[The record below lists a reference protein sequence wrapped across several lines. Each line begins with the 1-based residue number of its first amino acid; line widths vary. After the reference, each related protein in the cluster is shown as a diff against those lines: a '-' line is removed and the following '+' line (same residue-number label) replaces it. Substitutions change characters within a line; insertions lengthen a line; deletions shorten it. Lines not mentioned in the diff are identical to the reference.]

1 MGEFD
6 DSIGGYKLL
15 SLSGSQLQAKSDE
28 FLKHFEHATT
38 DHDLNSLLAS
48 IDEINGSI
56 NSEISHYIKHNQRKH
71 DNEIVAIELQRAK
84 LSQTL
89 TASDEL
95 IKLFSNSNDLGNSL
109 TYQLKALD
117 KEISKVD
124 ETIEHVSL
132 TKLLKN
138 NIDQAV
144 YALEHNNF
152 ELAANCVHTIKSK
165 VPKAL
170 IEGKYASHVIP
181 STEIPELPTVMIE
194 KLTKQ
199 LLEIFKIKFD
209 EAANNKDIPQ
219 LSKFFQLFPLI
230 GQEEAGLLCYS
241 RFICQII
248 TDTLRNLMQFTT
260 SSIDKSK
267 RTGLYSRSSM
277 QLFENISM
285 MLSQHAPLI
294 KRHYSSTYP
303 DAISYVITKIQHEID
318 SQIGL
323 ITDTYYDEN
332 RINKVLQD
340 IGLYKFPILNSRTDP
355 DYHNDS
361 ETRKSFEDSELVTL
375 VQSGDLFSE
384 FASILNY
391 WSLYCKFITTR
402 YFNESTNKVP
412 QLLVDSNFTK
422 KVHSKYLPAFEN
434 ILNFYFRRSLE
445 KAITIEEIPQLEPY
459 LMSTNNGKVPDQP
472 PCSSVIE
479 DFTMVLNTCI
489 RGVLDSSQLEA
500 LKSFV
505 TESMK
510 VIQTDLINGYLVK
523 ELNDNLPRYNSSL
536 SLLNPKMNLLSG
548 TASPRT
554 SRSATPQPE
563 QLTSMG
569 FFKGAQSA
577 IGNVVGTTNSLTASN
592 TITNN
597 PKLLNFVIYM
607 NTVAVGQE
615 YLVRILN
622 NFTKND
628 SYYLKNNFPFG
639 DEYHIVSNVLKQEML
654 DPFVSLTNKIIQES
668 LVNFYNQVIKTKL
681 LIIISDFLSESE
693 ESNYLMYSANALND
707 NSSIL
712 KFSNEWRSL
721 ITPYRQVFHHDL
733 IYSKLIRLIVLNLA
747 NIIEKRLLFVIKKF
761 KVNELGA
768 LKLEKDISSFI
779 SEVCEDNYELRE
791 KFLRVTQIILLV
803 GMDDEEYEQSIIDE
817 DTTGMNWILTPA
829 ERKQFRGL
837 RV

>member
-1 MGEFD
+1 MSEYQRN
-6 DSIGGYKLL
+6 INGYKLL
-15 SLSGSQLQAKSDE
+15 GLSSKQLQAKSKE
-28 FLKHFEHATT
+28 LQEVFEHASNE
-38 DHDLNSLLAS
+38 HDLNNLLAA

-56 NSEISHYIKHNQRKH
+56 NTETSHYIKHNQKKH
-71 DNEIVAIELQRAK
+71 EKEIAAIELQRAK
-84 LSQTL
+84 LSQAL

-95 IKLFSNSNDLGNSL
+95 IKLFSNSNDMGNSL

-117 KEISKVD
+117 REISKVN
-124 ETIEHVSL
+124 ETKEHVTL

-144 YALEHNNF
+144 YALEHNNY
-152 ELAANCVHTIKSK
+152 ELAANCVNTIRSK
-165 VPKAL
+165 VPRLL
-170 IEGKYASHVIP
+170 IEGQYASHVIP
-181 STEIPELPTVMIE
+181 STEIPELPTVMME

-260 SSIDKSK
+260 SSTDRSK

-294 KRHYSSTYP
+294 KRHYSSSYP
-303 DAISYVITKIQHEID
+303 NAILYVITKIQHEID

-323 ITDTYYDEN
+323 ITDTFYDEN
-332 RINKVLQD
+332 RIKKVLQD
-340 IGLYKFPILNSRTDP
+340 IGLYQFPILNP
-355 DYHNDS
+355 KVEQEHHNN
-361 ETRKSFEDSELVTL
+361 EEARKSFEDSELVTL
-375 VQSGDLFSE
+375 VQAGDLFSE

-402 YFNESTNKVP
+402 YFHDDINNLP
-412 QLLVDSNFTK
+412 QLLIESNFTK
-422 KVHSKYLPAFEN
+422 KIHTKYIPAFES
-434 ILNFYFRRSLE
+434 ILNFYFKRSLE
-445 KAITIEEIPQLEPY
+445 KAITIEEIPQLEPF
-459 LMSTNNGKVPDQP
+459 LLSTNNGKTPDQP

-489 RGVLDSSQLEA
+489 RGVVDSSQLEA

-505 TESMK
+505 TQSMK
-510 VIQTDLINGYLVK
+510 VIQNDLINGYLVK
-523 ELNDNLPRYNSSL
+523 KLNDNLPRYNSSL
-536 SLLNPKMNLLSG
+536 SLLKPKTNLLSG
-548 TASPRT
+548 TSSPKP

-563 QLTSMG
+563 QLTGLG

-577 IGNVVGTTNSLTASN
+577 LGNVVGGTNNLTTSS
-592 TITNN
+592 TISNN
-597 PKLLNFVIYM
+597 PKLINFVIYL
-607 NTVAVGQE
+607 NTVAMGQE
-615 YLVRILN
+615 YIVRILN
-622 NFTKND
+622 NFIKND
-628 SYYLKNNFPFG
+628 SQYLKNNFPFG
-639 DEYHIVSNVLKQEML
+639 DEHHIVSNILKLEML
-654 DPFVSLTNKIIQES
+654 EPFVSMTNKIIQES

-681 LIIISDFLSESE
+681 LIIISEFLSESDE
-693 ESNYLMYSANALND
+693 TNYLIYSASLLNE
-707 NSSIL
+707 NVSIL

-721 ITPYRQVFHHDL
+721 ITPYRQVFHDDL

-747 NIIEKRLLFVIKKF
+747 NIIEKRLIFVINKF
-761 KVNELGA
+761 KINELGA
-768 LKLEKDISSFI
+768 LKLEKDISAFI

-791 KFLRVTQIILLV
+791 KFVRVTQIVLLV
-803 GMDDEEYEQSIIDE
+803 GMDDEEYEQSVIDE
-817 DTTGMNWILTPA
+817 DTTGMNWILTA
-829 ERKQFRGL
+829 SERKQFRSL